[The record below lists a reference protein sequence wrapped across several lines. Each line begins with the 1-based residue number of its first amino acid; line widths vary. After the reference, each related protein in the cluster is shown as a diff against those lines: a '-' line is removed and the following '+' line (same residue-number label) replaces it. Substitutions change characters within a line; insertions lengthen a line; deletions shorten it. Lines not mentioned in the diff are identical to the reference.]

1 MQTDLSVRLTLYKWF
16 CKVCHALAHLSL
28 WGNQSSK
35 SLYFQAL
42 STRDVIPDCDDL
54 DTIPVPIEVRVVVK
68 HTTTED
74 AVHGT
79 QVTSDR
85 RKNSAA
91 KQINLAEGAFIDEP
105 ELPEAAEKVLD
116 KSLAPKRGK
125 LSKSTCFP
133 LLLNCVAFYEGK
145 EA

>member
-1 MQTDLSVRLTLYKWF
+1 MQTDLSVRWTLCKSF
-16 CKVCHALAHLSL
+16 CKVCHALAHPSL

-35 SLYFQAL
+35 SVCFQAF
-42 STRDVIPDCDDL
+42 STRDVIPHFDDL
-54 DTIPVPIEVRVVVK
+54 ETVPVPIEVRVVVK

-91 KQINLAEGAFIDEP
+91 RQINLAEGAFTDQP
-105 ELPEAAEKVLD
+105 ESPEAAEKVLD
-116 KSLAPKRGK
+116 KTSAPKRGK
-125 LSKSTCFP
+125 LSK
-133 LLLNCVAFYEGK
+133 
-145 EA
+145 

>member
-1 MQTDLSVRLTLYKWF
+1 MTLYKSF
-16 CKVCHALAHLSL
+16 FKVCHALAHPSL

-35 SLYFQAL
+35 SVYFQAL
-42 STRDVIPDCDDL
+42 STRDVIPDFDDL
-54 DTIPVPIEVRVVVK
+54 ETVPVPIEVRVVVK

-91 KQINLAEGAFIDEP
+91 RQINLAEGAFTVEP

-116 KSLAPKRGK
+116 KTLAPKRGK
-125 LSKSTCFP
+125 LSK
-133 LLLNCVAFYEGK
+133 
-145 EA
+145 